1 MNDFLPKDVVDGL
14 RHAKMRDLK
23 RRATRSVQIGDDVY
37 AILEF
42 TPSGFAVNAETTPH
56 LRGLVDV
63 YEGSRHQC
71 QALIIASE
79 QDGDLM
85 RYEFKRNTA
94 ASDRAALDFEEVTP
108 QVSGYLT

>member
-1 MNDFLPKDVVDGL
+1 
-14 RHAKMRDLK
+14 
-23 RRATRSVQIGDDVY
+23 
-37 AILEF
+37 
-42 TPSGFAVNAETTPH
+42 
-56 LRGLVDV
+56 
-63 YEGSRHQC
+63 
-71 QALIIASE
+71 LIIASE